1 MLVGHRPSFPYS
13 HKVYDSPMVAK
24 SLASRITRLQ
34 SSQVYNLSY
43 PNPLRVSF
51 LFFFSILLLYFITKL
66 KTFQSIPHPTL
77 TMLAKF
83 IVSVLSLCGRAQKE
97 EAELLPMVRCD
108 FGCDVHVHGR
118 SADECSK
125 PREPEKVEVP
135 EVSKE
140 HGSFCKL
147 KHEVSTLL
155 SIRVQ
160 ERCLSKAPLQ
170 APELP
175 HNRREFRRPRRAI
188 GWEGR
193 MGIPPQDLVSTHV
206 KVSKLRF
213 SNEHQVQKYDV
224 HGPPCIVRRAEQ
236 FGGLR
241 AGAFVWPDGSLSLG
255 RVHPKARNRTNASD
269 VWSTHGHMVSYT

>member
-1 MLVGHRPSFPYS
+1 MTPKWWRNHSLPG
-13 HKVYDSPMVAK
+13 
-24 SLASRITRLQ
+24 SLASRARKYIISPTPTP
-34 SSQVYNLSY
+34 S
-43 PNPLRVSF
+43 
-51 LFFFSILLLYFITKL
+51 L
-66 KTFQSIPHPTL
+66 KTFQSIPHPIL

-118 SADECSK
+118 S
-125 PREPEKVEVP
+125 
-135 EVSKE
+135 
-140 HGSFCKL
+140 
-147 KHEVSTLL
+147 
-155 SIRVQ
+155 
-160 ERCLSKAPLQ
+160 
-170 APELP
+170 
-175 HNRREFRRPRRAI
+175 HNRREFKRPRRAI

-224 HGPPCIVRRAEQ
+224 HGPPCVVRRAEQ
-236 FGGLR
+236 VGGLR

>member
-1 MLVGHRPSFPYS
+1 
-13 HKVYDSPMVAK
+13 MVAK
-24 SLASRITRLQ
+24 SLAYRITRLQ
-34 SSQVYNLSY
+34 GSQ
-43 PNPLRVSF
+43 
-51 LFFFSILLLYFITKL
+51 L

-118 SADECSK
+118 SADEC
-125 PREPEKVEVP
+125 
-135 EVSKE
+135 
-140 HGSFCKL
+140 C
-147 KHEVSTLL
+147 
-155 SIRVQ
+155 
-160 ERCLSKAPLQ
+160 

-213 SNEHQVQKYDV
+213 SNKHQVQKYDV

-236 FGGLR
+236 VGGLR